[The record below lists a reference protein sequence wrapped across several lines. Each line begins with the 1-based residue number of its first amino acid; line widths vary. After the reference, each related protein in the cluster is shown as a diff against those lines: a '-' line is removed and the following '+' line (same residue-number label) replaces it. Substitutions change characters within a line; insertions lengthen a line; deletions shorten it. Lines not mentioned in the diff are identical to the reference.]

1 MELVKVKEKVLNYN
15 GNDVLNEWESDICS
29 AFHIDSGLFIDS
41 ELFEIMQVKTKEDVI
56 TIIDYLINRT
66 K

>member
-1 MELVKVKEKVLNYN
+1 MELMKVKEKVLSYD
-15 GNDVLNEWESDICS
+15 GNDILNEWENDICS
-29 AFHIDSGLFIDS
+29 AFHSDSGLYIDS

-56 TIIDYLINRT
+56 TIINYLIDRT